1 MIDPVLAGVGAIP
14 VTRDLESPLPDMA
27 ARVAREAL
35 ADAGIDPAQVDGLF
49 VTPAA
54 LSGEP
59 WMMWAAGLAEYLG
72 VRSHGLMMTENG
84 GITALLA
91 LRAAMD
97 AVAMGRVKVAL
108 VIATDTRPLI
118 DTSHFESFVR
128 NVTFTA
134 MSLWGPVEGMLG
146 LGAPVPVYAMS
157 AQRYMHEYGASE
169 EDIAQAS
176 VILREHSSQHPLAQ
190 FRERCT
196 VEDVLASPTLSPPIR
211 LMQAAG
217 ISTGAAAVVVAAP
230 DVLDGNTG
238 DAIKVTGWGEYHD
251 PAHFIPREGPIT
263 SFVSVHKAV
272 AAAMEQ
278 SKRTIDDI
286 DVAEVYGVFG
296 ATELMLYEDLG
307 FCEKGKA
314 SAFVK
319 DGRST
324 FGGDVVIN
332 PTGGRL
338 SLGHPAGA
346 TPMYQVVEI
355 VRQLRGIAP
364 GGQAEGANIGLVHAE
379 HGMLNGSIVMVMES

>member
-1 MIDPVLAGVGAIP
+1 MINPVLAGVGAIP

-35 ADAGIDPAQVDGLF
+35 VDAGIPASEVDGLF

-72 VRSHGLMMTENG
+72 VRTHGLMMTENG

-118 DTSHFESFVR
+118 DTGHFESFVR

-134 MSLWGPVEGMLG
+134 MSLWGPVEGMMG

-169 EDIAQAS
+169 EDVAEAS

-190 FRERCT
+190 FRDKVT
-196 VEDVLASPTLSPPIR
+196 VEDVLNSPTLSPPIR
-211 LMQAAG
+211 LMQAAS

-230 DVLDGNTG
+230 EVLNGSAG
-238 DAIKVTGWGEYHD
+238 DAVKVTGWGEHHD
-251 PAHFIPREGPIT
+251 PSHFIPREGPIT
-263 SFVSVHKAV
+263 SFVSVQQ
-272 AAAMEQ
+272 AAASAFEQ
-278 SKRTIDDI
+278 SGRSLADI

-296 ATELMLYEDLG
+296 ATELMIYEDLG
-307 FCEKGKA
+307 FCEKGSA
-314 SAFVK
+314 AAFVK
-319 DGRST
+319 EGRST

-332 PTGGRL
+332 PTGGRI
-338 SLGHPAGA
+338 SFGHPAGA
-346 TPMYQVVEI
+346 TPLYQVVEV

-364 GGQAEGANIGLVHAE
+364 GGQVDNANVGLVHAE
-379 HGMLNGSIVMVMES
+379 HGMLNGSIVMVMEH

>member
-1 MIDPVLAGVGAIP
+1 
-14 VTRDLESPLPDMA
+14 
-27 ARVAREAL
+27 
-35 ADAGIDPAQVDGLF
+35 
-49 VTPAA
+49 
-54 LSGEP
+54 
-59 WMMWAAGLAEYLG
+59 
-72 VRSHGLMMTENG
+72 MMTENG

-128 NVTFTA
+128 SVTFMS

-176 VILREHSSQHPLAQ
+176 VVLREHSSQHPLAQ
-190 FRERCT
+190 FRDKCT
-196 VEDVLASPTLSPPIR
+196 VEEVLASPLLSPPIR
-211 LMQAAG
+211 LMQAAS

-230 DVLDGNTG
+230 EVLNGSAG
-238 DAIKVTGWGEYHD
+238 DAVKVSGWGEYHE

-263 SFVSVHKAV
+263 SFVSVQKAV
-272 AAAMEQ
+272 ASAMEQ
-278 SKRTIDDI
+278 SGRKLSDI

-319 DGRST
+319 EGRST
-324 FGGDVVIN
+324 LGGDVVIN

-346 TPMYQVVEI
+346 TPMYQVVEV

-364 GGQAEGANIGLVHAE
+364 GVQVDNANVGLVHAE
-379 HGMLNGSIVMVMES
+379 HGMLNGSIVMVMEN

>member
-355 VRQLRGIAP
+355 ARQLRGIAP

>member
-27 ARVAREAL
+27 ATVAREAL
-35 ADAGIDPAQVDGLF
+35 ADAGISADQVDGLF

-72 VRSHGLMMTENG
+72 VRTHGLMMTENG

-169 EDIAQAS
+169 EDIAEAS
-176 VILREHSSQHPLAQ
+176 VMLREHSSRHPLAQ
-190 FRERCT
+190 FRDRCT
-196 VEDVLASPTLSPPIR
+196 VQDVLASPSLSPPIR

-230 DVLDGNTG
+230 EVLNGSAA
-238 DAIKVTGWGEYHD
+238 DAIKVSGWGEHHD
-251 PAHFIPREGPIT
+251 PSHFIPREGPIT

-272 AAAMEQ
+272 ASALEQ
-278 SKRTIDDI
+278 SGRSIDDV

-332 PTGGRL
+332 PTGGRI

-364 GGQAEGANIGLVHAE
+364 GGQAENAGVGLVHAE
-379 HGMLNGSIVMVMES
+379 HGMLNGSIVMVMEN